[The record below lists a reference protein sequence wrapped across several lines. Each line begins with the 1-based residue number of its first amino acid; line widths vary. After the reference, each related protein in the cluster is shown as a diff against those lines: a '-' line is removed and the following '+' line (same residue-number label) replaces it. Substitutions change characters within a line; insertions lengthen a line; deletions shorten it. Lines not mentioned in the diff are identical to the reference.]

1 MFLKNKSDMWKLA
14 VHQRLLK
21 KKNQKIRAFKQL
33 VAQNKAK
40 GRRG

>member
-21 KKNQKIRAFKQL
+21 KKNSEDTRFQTVSSTK
-33 VAQNKAK
+33 
-40 GRRG
+40 

>member
-21 KKNQKIRAFKQL
+21 K
-33 VAQNKAK
+33 NKSEDTRFQTVSSTK
-40 GRRG
+40 